1 MKIKAKDK
9 TVRRKVSRN
18 AKANE
23 NPMATS
29 SFSVAKQAFDAGPG
43 KAKVLADAL
52 VPVDGKSK
60 KDLAIRNT
68 SGAPLEEYYKWQ
80 FLYALIHSGLYAKD
94 FIGAEVRF
102 PKGSKTSQPLK
113 MDAAI
118 FDDADWITHYR
129 DYWQHRKSADLEW
142 LNDHLLA
149 VVEFKKNDKEIEKVF
164 TGQVKPAM
172 REREPANAYVLGVY
186 YAEDRLYLFQR
197 RSGNYLRYDESK
209 NQKGGD
215 SKVGDLSLHLPD
227 PYGYLPNFDELRKR
241 VNRPASFDRSK
252 RTIRDLDVIT
262 TIASVQIKTALSD
275 VLRAL
280 DKVNLVDQ
288 RGYGI
293 FLQTFALKI
302 YDEKRNEKHPHRFLD
317 FYVSDAD
324 AGFHALSD
332 SPIKGFIKRAHA
344 LRDEAAGEY
353 QKIFASN
360 VIDWHD
366 PNDVRAVIAIAQAF
380 QDYSF
385 VLSSKSDL
393 YQLVFYNFANSFKR
407 DEAAQFL
414 TPLPVI
420 DFIVRLVNPRDGET
434 VFDPCCGIADFLS
447 LSFVHALSKP
457 DGWRLDDA
465 NVYGVDLDKNMVSL
479 ATLNM
484 LLNGD
489 GEAKLFAKP
498 DRGSI
503 LTKIADTS
511 PPELVDLIP
520 SEHARG
526 QWDVWADN
534 TKLKKF
540 DVVLTNPPFGEDRAY
555 RVKTDADRQII
566 EMYETWHL
574 TRQKADAEDAP
585 GTTHE
590 GGKKKPAT
598 KGSDALDLGIVF
610 LENAYRC
617 VKEDGRFGIVLS
629 NSIASINKWARVREW
644 LMQRMRIVALFD
656 LPPNVFA
663 ETGVNTSILITY
675 KPKPAALKRL
685 NESGYSIF
693 VRDIQRVGYEKRTS
707 KRNVF
712 FNPIY
717 QMDETTFEIRVNEHG
732 EPVLDEEFTDTLAE
746 FHQWSLGQEETLQ
759 DLFFKES

>member
-1 MKIKAKDK
+1 
-9 TVRRKVSRN
+9 
-18 AKANE
+18 
-23 NPMATS
+23 
-29 SFSVAKQAFDAGPG
+29 
-43 KAKVLADAL
+43 
-52 VPVDGKSK
+52 
-60 KDLAIRNT
+60 
-68 SGAPLEEYYKWQ
+68 
-80 FLYALIHSGLYAKD
+80 
-94 FIGAEVRF
+94 
-102 PKGSKTSQPLK
+102 
-113 MDAAI
+113 
-118 FDDADWITHYR
+118 
-129 DYWQHRKSADLEW
+129 
-142 LNDHLLA
+142 
-149 VVEFKKNDKEIEKVF
+149 
-164 TGQVKPAM
+164 M
-172 REREPANAYVLGVY
+172 REREPADAYVLGVY
-186 YAEDRLYLFQR
+186 YGADRLYLFQR
-197 RSGNYLRYDESK
+197 RGGKYLRYDEGK
-209 NQKGGD
+209 NQKSD
-215 SKVGDLSLHLPD
+215 ESKVGDLSLHLPD
-227 PYGYLPNFDELRKR
+227 PYGYLPDFDELQKR
-241 VNRPASFDRSK
+241 VNRPASIDRSK
-252 RTIRDLDVIT
+252 RAIQDLDVIT

-293 FLQTFALKI
+293 FLQTFALKV
-302 YDEKRNEKHPHRFLD
+302 YDEKRNEKRPQRFLD
-317 FYVSDAD
+317 FYVTSAE

-332 SPIKGFIKRAHA
+332 APIKGFIKRIHA

-353 QKIFASN
+353 QKIFATN
-360 VIDWHD
+360 LIDWQD

-380 QDYSF
+380 EDYSF

-447 LSFVHALSKP
+447 LSFVHSLDKP
-457 DGWRLDDA
+457 DGWKLDDA
-465 NVYGVDLDKNMVSL
+465 NVYGVDLDKNMISL

-489 GEAKLFAKP
+489 GEAKLFAKS
-498 DRGSI
+498 DKGSI
-503 LTKIADTS
+503 LGKIADSS
-511 PPELVDLIP
+511 PPTLVSLIP

-526 QWDVWADN
+526 QWDVWPDK

-574 TRQKADAEDAP
+574 TRQTADAEDAFAAK
-585 GTTHE
+585 HE
-590 GGKKKPAT
+590 RGKKKSASP

-629 NSIASINKWARVREW
+629 NSIASINKWTRVREW

-656 LPPNVFA
+656 LPANVFA
-663 ETGVNTSILITY
+663 ETGVNTSILIAY
-675 KPKPAALKRL
+675 KPKPVALQRL
-685 NESGYSIF
+685 NGSGYSIF

-712 FNPIY
+712 FNPVY
-717 QMDETTFEIRVNEHG
+717 QIDETTFEIRVNEHG
-732 EPVLDEEFTDTLAE
+732 EPVLNEEFTDTLAE
-746 FHQWSLGQEETLQ
+746 FRQWSLGQEKTLQ
-759 DLFFKES
+759 DLFLKES

>member
-1 MKIKAKDK
+1 MI
-9 TVRRKVSRN
+9 R
-18 AKANE
+18 
-23 NPMATS
+23 
-29 SFSVAKQAFDAGPG
+29 
-43 KAKVLADAL
+43 L
-52 VPVDGKSK
+52 DG
-60 KDLAIRNT
+60 
-68 SGAPLEEYYKWQ
+68 
-80 FLYALIHSGLYAKD
+80 
-94 FIGAEVRF
+94 
-102 PKGSKTSQPLK
+102 
-113 MDAAI
+113 AI
-118 FDDADWITHYR
+118 FDSGDWLEHYNA
-129 DYWQHRKSADLEW
+129 YWKDRRSTDLEW
-142 LNDHLLA
+142 LHEHLLA
-149 VVEFKKNDKEIEKVF
+149 VIEFKKNDKEIEKVF
-164 TGQVKPAM
+164 TTQVKPAM

-186 YAEDRLYLFQR
+186 YGADRLYLFQR
-197 RSGNYLRYDESK
+197 SRGKYIRYDEGK
-209 NQKGGD
+209 NQKGED

-227 PYGYLPNFDELRKR
+227 PYGYMPNFDELLKR
-241 VNRPASFDRSK
+241 VNRPASLDRSQ
-252 RTIRDLDVIT
+252 RTIKDLDIIT

-293 FLQTFALKI
+293 FLQTFALKVF
-302 YDEKRNEKHPHRFLD
+302 DEKRNEKHPHRFLD
-317 FYVSDAD
+317 FYVTDAE

-332 SPIKGFIKRAHA
+332 APIKSFIKRIHS

-353 QKIFASN
+353 QKIFATN
-360 VIDWHD
+360 LIDWRD

-447 LSFVHALSKP
+447 LSFVNALEKP
-457 DGWRLDDA
+457 EGWKLDDA
-465 NVYGVDLDKNMVSL
+465 NVYGVDLDKNMISL

-489 GEAKLFAKP
+489 GEAKLFAKA
-498 DRGSI
+498 DKGSI
-503 LTKIADTS
+503 LTKIADSS
-511 PPELVDLIP
+511 PPIPVDLIP

-526 QWDVWADN
+526 QWDSWPDN

-540 DVVLTNPPFGEDRAY
+540 NVVLTNPPFGEDRAY
-555 RVKTDADRQII
+555 RVKTDADRKII

-574 TRQKADAEDAP
+574 TRQKAGGEDSFGAK
-585 GTTHE
+585 HE
-590 GGKKKPAT
+590 RGKKTSAST

-617 VKEDGRFGIVLS
+617 LKDDGRFGIVIS
-629 NSIASINKWARVREW
+629 NSIASINKWTRVREW
-644 LMQRMRIVALFD
+644 LMERMRIVALFD
-656 LPPNVFA
+656 LPANVFA
-663 ETGVNTSILITY
+663 ETGVNTSILIAY
-675 KPKPAALKRL
+675 KPKPASLKRL

-693 VRDIQRVGYEKRTS
+693 VRDIQRVGYERRTS

-717 QMDETTFEIRVNEHG
+717 KIDETTFDISVNENG
-732 EPVLDEEFTDTLAE
+732 EPVLDEEFSDTLAE
-746 FHQWSLGQEETLQ
+746 FRQWSLSQEKTLQ
-759 DLFFKES
+759 DLFLKES